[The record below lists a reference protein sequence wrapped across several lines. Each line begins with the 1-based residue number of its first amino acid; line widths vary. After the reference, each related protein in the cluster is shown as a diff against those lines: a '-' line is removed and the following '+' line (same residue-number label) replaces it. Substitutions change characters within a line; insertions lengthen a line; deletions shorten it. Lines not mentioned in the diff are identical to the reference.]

1 MIRFFEN
8 YSLKELNT
16 FGIDVSAR
24 FFFEFTETEDLST
37 FAASN
42 DSWKED
48 RMIVLGGGS
57 NILFLSDFSGL
68 VFHPNSKGIYP
79 VKEDRRHIWI
89 EAGAGE
95 NWDEFVKYAVD
106 YGLGGIENLSLI
118 PGNVGAAPVQNIGA
132 YGQEAG
138 NCIETVKGFDLKE
151 NTDKEFS
158 SEECEFAY
166 RNSIFKRKF
175 KNRFIITS
183 VVFKLDKFP
192 EFNLNYDRVLQK
204 VKTLGEVN
212 LQNIRQAV
220 IEIRNSKLPQ
230 VEELPNAGSFFKNP
244 VVTTETANRLKS
256 EYPELP
262 VYPAGDEK
270 MKVAAA
276 WLIEHAGWKGFRDGD
291 AGVHEKQA
299 LVLVNYGNATG
310 AAIFNLSEKIKKS
323 VKNRFDIDLETEVN
337 CV

>member
-1 MIRFFEN
+1 MIRFFEY
-8 YSLKELNT
+8 YSLKTLNT

-24 FFFEFTETEDLST
+24 YFFEFTETEDLKT
-37 FAASN
+37 FVASN

-57 NILFLSDFSGL
+57 NILFLGDFDGL

-79 VKEDRRHIWI
+79 VKEDRQHIWI

-95 NWDEFVKYAVD
+95 NWDEFVQYTVD
-106 YGLGGIENLSLI
+106 YELGGIENLSFI
-118 PGNVGAAPVQNIGA
+118 PGNVGAAPVQSIGA

-138 NCIETVKGFDLKE
+138 NCIETVKGFDLMENKE
-151 NTDKEFS
+151 KEFS
-158 SEECEFAY
+158 AEECEFSY

-183 VVFKLDKFP
+183 VVFKLNKFP
-192 EFNLNYDRVLQK
+192 EFNLDYGSVLQK
-204 VKTLGEVN
+204 VETLGEVN
-212 LQNIRQAV
+212 LKNVRQAV
-220 IEIRNSKLPQ
+220 IDIRNSKLPQ

-244 VVTTETANRLKS
+244 VVPAEKANRLKS
-256 EYPELP
+256 EFPELP

-270 MKVAAA
+270 MKVAAG
-276 WLIEHAGWKGFRDGD
+276 WLIEKAGWKGFRDGD

-310 AAIFNLSEKIKKS
+310 KDIFNLSEKIKNS
-323 VKNRFDIDLETEVN
+323 VKKGFDIELETEVN